1 MTSFRTD
8 LSRARGL
15 GSIRSGTE
23 HFWLSRV
30 TGAANL
36 LLLAFLVYSVFH
48 LAGSPLDAVR
58 AYFASP
64 VVAALAALT
73 AISWAIHMRIGMQVI
88 IEDYVHKESTKI
100 VTLLLNTFFA
110 AVVGLTC
117 VIAIIK
123 LSLGA

>member
-1 MTSFRTD
+1 MNSFRTD

-48 LAGSPLDAVR
+48 LVGTPLAAVR
-58 AYFASP
+58 DYFASP
-64 VVAALAALT
+64 IVAALAALT
-73 AISWAIHMRIGMQVI
+73 AISWAYHMKIGMQVI
-88 IEDYVHKESTKI
+88 IEDYVHNESTKI
-100 VTLLLNTFFA
+100 LVLLLNTFFSA
-110 AVVGLTC
+110 LVGVTC
-117 VIAIIK
+117 IFAIIK